1 MIPGR
6 TDNAIKNRWNST
18 IRRKLVNNEMDL
30 PPKLAEDVNRA
41 RPFNFQ
47 LPQNMIDGSDISAW
61 SASIDESSVRK
72 SGSLKRN
79 GTASLRVEV
88 PSECERDDLD
98 AVNALL
104 GLSSSY
110 GNKSPCLETM
120 PDNLEEATL
129 LLSSY
134 CHGSSLPATPSTCLK
149 KRSRTPRSDGK
160 KAKKAR
166 SDTAPAFKDTQQ
178 WRMSAPAEQ
187 LVA

>member
-1 MIPGR
+1 M
-6 TDNAIKNRWNST
+6 
-18 IRRKLVNNEMDL
+18 EL
-30 PPKLAEDVNRA
+30 PAKLAEDVNRA

-47 LPQNMIDGSDISAW
+47 LPQNMIEGADLSAW
-61 SASIDESSVRK
+61 SAGIDESSVRK
-72 SGSLKRN
+72 SGGLRRN

-88 PSECERDDLD
+88 PADCERDDLE

-134 CHGSSLPATPSTCLK
+134 CQGSSLPATPTTCP
-149 KRSRTPRSDGK
+149 KRRRTPRSDGR
-160 KAKKAR
+160 R
-166 SDTAPAFKDTQQ
+166 SKRSRTETAVDWSTTGQHQQ
-178 WRMSAPAEQ
+178 I
-187 LVA
+187 VA